1 LTPRV
6 VLTRPGMSSLRLSLP
21 YRVLTALRCRRSEP
35 LPPLTNHQYRSTEG
49 PQRTS
54 ENESQRPAPKRTR
67 RMTLAPK
74 HQRHNNGVETL
85 ASAPDTEA
93 SNTYDRIPLLP
104 LATRTAARDTMKQH
118 PGTSC
123 LSSRPKPEIQSP
135 GSKTPVYRP
144 TPKCRPPKDPRPDSG
159 HQLPTPKYRQP
170 AASALAPAMNRP
182 CRNTKSPSLASE
194 DRLRRAAPKHL
205 SPRTRIPI
213 PATSDRHQKH
223 RAPAT
228 STEAP
233 CVDNRRRDT
242 THRHSAPKHRAPT
255 NSTKAPTDDRLPC
268 GLLPFDVFPV

>member
-1 LTPRV
+1 MTARV
-6 VLTRPGMSSLRLSLP
+6 VLTPPEMSSLRLSLP

-35 LPPLTNHQYRSTEG
+35 LPPPTNHRHRSTVG
-49 PQRTS
+49 SQRTS
-54 ENESQRPAPKRTR
+54 ENECQRPALERTR
-67 RMTLAPK
+67 CMTPAPK
-74 HQRHNNGVETL
+74 HQRHTNGVETL

-93 SNTYDRIPLLP
+93 STTYDRIPLLQ
-104 LATRTAARDTMKQH
+104 LATRTAVRSTMKQH

-123 LSSRPKPEIQSP
+123 LSSKPKPRVQSP
-135 GSKTPVYRP
+135 SFKTPVYRP

-159 HQLPTPKYRQP
+159 HQPTAPKCRGS
-170 AASALAPAMNRP
+170 AASTLAPEMNRP

-205 SPRTRIPI
+205 SPRTSIPI
-213 PATSDRHQKH
+213 PATSDRYQKH

-233 CVDNRRRDT
+233 CVDNRRRST
-242 THRHSAPKHRAPT
+242 THRHPAPKHRAPET
-255 NSTKAPTDDRLPC
+255 STEAPTDDRLPC